1 MNYNVWLVIYKYN
14 FYVVLLKYNVKLVD
28 NLDYQQQEHMEYRIQ
43 TLNQL
48 KPLVQGFR
56 RKSGLTQAAMAEQLG
71 VSQQAY
77 AQIESNLSSTSVER
91 LYTILRLL
99 NIDISFTSQTE
110 DQATA
115 AEIASTSSKKL
126 VSPNKVK
133 KSQNF
138 KVEQGTKKLV
148 AREKQSNALSRKEET
163 SVNKKRALVSPAKLS
178 KRSDTT
184 KW

>member
-1 MNYNVWLVIYKYN
+1 
-14 FYVVLLKYNVKLVD
+14 
-28 NLDYQQQEHMEYRIQ
+28 MEYRIQ

-99 NIDISFTSQTE
+99 NVDINFTTQAGV
-110 DQATA
+110 QATA
-115 AEIASTSSKKL
+115 TDIDSVSSKKL
-126 VSPNKVK
+126 VTPIKVK
-133 KSQNF
+133 KSQDV
-138 KVEQGTKKLV
+138 KAEQDIRKMLAK
-148 AREKQSNALSRKEET
+148 EKRLKALLRKEET
-163 SVNKKRALVSPAKLS
+163 TVNKKRALVSPAKLS

>member
-1 MNYNVWLVIYKYN
+1 
-14 FYVVLLKYNVKLVD
+14 
-28 NLDYQQQEHMEYRIQ
+28 MEYRIQ

-48 KPLVQGFR
+48 KPLIQGFR
-56 RKSGLTQAAMAEQLG
+56 RKAGLTQAAMAEQLG

-99 NIDISFTSQTE
+99 NIDINFTSQAE
-110 DQATA
+110 VQATSM
-115 AEIASTSSKKL
+115 EIVSISSQKL
-126 VSPNKVK
+126 VTPNKAK

-138 KVEQGTKKLV
+138 EIEQGTRKPNG
-148 AREKQSNALSRKEET
+148 REKLINALSRKEGT